1 MKEIIKAQG
10 TFAVST
16 NDSYNRLPSRI
27 AKSFR
32 LTNIT
37 GKLMAI
43 RQRHSMHI
51 LDDFE
56 NGFDGWEVRSGEIKE
71 EPAINLEGR
80 ESAILSG
87 TIAKQLPTITD
98 ECIVKLKFLSYSDY
112 FKIGI
117 FDTLDR
123 VDLIS
128 GGVVGTTVC
137 FGPDG
142 TITTSAP
149 SSSDAKYSLR
159 KEYTLS
165 LELHPSNETFTAN
178 LSDGST
184 SQVIAQGLDSTNDEA
199 GGGIKAPGENF
210 YLGIQGENL
219 VFDEVLFFK
228 KESYPQEMLPSGSS
242 YIYDCVENID
252 EYEIANLG
260 SEARGYG
267 DNTDNVTIT
276 GYYSK

>member
-1 MKEIIKAQG
+1 MKERIKSQG
-10 TFAVST
+10 TFSVST
-16 NDSYNRLPSRI
+16 NDSYNRLPSRP

-43 RQRHSMHI
+43 RQRHSVHI

-56 NGFDGWEVRSGEIKE
+56 DGFDGWEVRSGEIKE

-98 ECIVKLKFLSYSDY
+98 ECIVKLKFLSYTDY

-128 GGVVGTTVC
+128 GGVAGTTVC

-149 SSSDAKYSLR
+149 SSSDAKYSLQ

-165 LELHPSNETFTAN
+165 LELHPSNEVFTAN
-178 LSDGST
+178 LYDGST

-199 GGGIKAPGENF
+199 GGGVKAPGENF

-267 DNTDNVTIT
+267 DNTDNITIT